1 MEKKLQHYLPVLG
14 VAVNIHDITYPCP
27 GLTECIGSVE
37 ICVLLLLAETAM
49 LCDILS
55 LGVRALLIWGFG
67 LGPKHF
73 YFMLILDGFLQY
85 FGDTR
90 IL

>member
-1 MEKKLQHYLPVLG
+1 MER
-14 VAVNIHDITYPCP
+14 
-27 GLTECIGSVE
+27 IGSVE

-67 LGPKHF
+67 LGPKQN
-73 YFMLILDGFLQY
+73 LLEN
-85 FGDTR
+85 
-90 IL
+90 